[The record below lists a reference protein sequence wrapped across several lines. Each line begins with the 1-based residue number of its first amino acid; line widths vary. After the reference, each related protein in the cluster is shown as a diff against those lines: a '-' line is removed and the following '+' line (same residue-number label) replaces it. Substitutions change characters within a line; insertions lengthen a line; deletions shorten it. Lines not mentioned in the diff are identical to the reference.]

1 MKKILL
7 GLIIVAALGLAG
19 CAGAK
24 VSENTNTAKA
34 TTTNAVVATK
44 VETSTSSDGHDSSNL
59 NVKTPQE
66 AMNLLKEGNERFV
79 ADKSEIVNVNSARR
93 KELEKGQHP
102 YATVISCSDSR
113 VTPALVFNAGLGDIF
128 DIRLAGNVVDDDALG
143 SIEYAVD
150 HLHTPVIV
158 VMGHENCG
166 AVTAAYDDVVKGQKA
181 HGHVEDLVD
190 EIEPAINKN
199 GTIDQA
205 IRKNVTDVVA
215 EVQKDPVVAK
225 AIKEGKVKVVGA
237 YYDLDGK
244 VTFNS

>member
-7 GLIIVAALGLAG
+7 GLIIVGALGLAG
-19 CAGAK
+19 CAGAEVAGSNNATK
-24 VSENTNTAKA
+24 AVVKTTNVSETSKS
-34 TTTNAVVATK
+34 
-44 VETSTSSDGHDSSNL
+44 STSSDGHDVSNL
-59 NVKTPQE
+59 NVKTPEE
-66 AMNLLKEGNERFV
+66 AMNLLKEGNARFV
-79 ADKSEIVNVNSARR
+79 ADKSEIINVNSARR
-93 KELEKGQHP
+93 KELEAGQHP

-166 AVTAAYDDVVKGQKA
+166 AVTAAYDQVVKGQQA
-181 HGHVEDLVD
+181 HGHVEDLVE
-190 EIEPAINKN
+190 EIEPAVNKN
-199 GTIDQA
+199 GTLDQA
-205 IRKNVTDVVA
+205 IRQNVDNVVA